1 MIYDKANKKTMN
13 SLGDAYNWW
22 MNYSSLIDEM
32 YIGMNIARTDNFP
45 DWHKHVKYVMKEY
58 SDFESTVIPLQDIFE
73 GLK

>member
-1 MIYDKANKKTMN
+1 
-13 SLGDAYNWW
+13 

-45 DWHKHVKYVMKEY
+45 DWHKHVKSVMKEY
-58 SDFESTVIPLQDIFE
+58 SDLESTVIPLQDISE